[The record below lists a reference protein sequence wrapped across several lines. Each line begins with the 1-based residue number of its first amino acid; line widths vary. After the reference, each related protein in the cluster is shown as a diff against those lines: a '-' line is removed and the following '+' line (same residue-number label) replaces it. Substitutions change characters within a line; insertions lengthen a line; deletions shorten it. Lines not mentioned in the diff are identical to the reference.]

1 LIKDLSVISIEDGFL
16 LGLRFRYDGKMVVTD
31 IIGSEALDEPGTLL
45 VQGFS
50 ETDHLVR
57 LPSLDRLSDTEIAL
71 ERRIHM
77 LAEKEWHSGQT
88 SDILLHQFR
97 PNLRSNMVSPLT
109 ALAALHQDLGVG
121 VSYQSKYRD
130 IFLNAGSIQLSPDI
144 TITDVQVSYHCG
156 AEASRERN
164 GSSEQARLLRFED
177 LSIELGMAVRQELA
191 GLGHLFALTVGA
203 AMHVVKTADLHTH

>member
-16 LGLRFRYDGKMVVTD
+16 LGLRFRCDRKLLVTD
-31 IIGSEALDEPGTLL
+31 IIGSEALDEPGIVL

-50 ETDHLVR
+50 ESDHLVR
-57 LPSLDRLSDTEIAL
+57 LPSQDRLSDIAIGI

-77 LAEKEWHSGQT
+77 LAEGEWHSEQT

-109 ALAALHQDLGVG
+109 ALAALQQDLGAG
-121 VSYQSKYRD
+121 VSYRSKYRD
-130 IFLNAGSIQLSPDI
+130 IFLNAGSIQLSPNI
-144 TITDVQVSYHCG
+144 ATSDVDRGYLCG
-156 AEASRERN
+156 AEASHKMSR
-164 GSSEQARLLRFED
+164 SSMQARLLRFED